1 MHIKN
6 FINNTH
12 IILFMKRL
20 FKLIEKYFFIIILIA
35 VAIALVNP
43 NTFNWVLEEF
53 MGINIINVLL
63 GVILFGMGTT
73 LKIEH
78 FVNVFKRPKEI
89 LLGVSAQ
96 YLIMPLLAF
105 TIASLFSLNEAL
117 TVGLVLV
124 GTVPGGT
131 ASDVITFLA
140 KGDLA
145 LSVSLTAVST
155 VISPI
160 LTPIITLILI
170 GNTISFSPVDMFIS
184 IFQIVIIPIGLGL
197 FLNYKFPDF
206 CEELKDYLPAVS
218 SIVIAIIVA
227 GVIGANKEAII
238 SSSMIII
245 VVIILQYFL
254 GMALGFVIGYLS
266 GMKRKQMITI
276 AIELCFQ
283 NSGLSTSLAKTH
295 FPNLTLA
302 TVPGALYSVWQN
314 FAGSILAYVFTHYF
328 AEEE

>member
-1 MHIKN
+1 
-6 FINNTH
+6 
-12 IILFMKRL
+12 MKRL

-35 VAIALVNP
+35 VAISIIIP
-43 NTFNWVLEEF
+43 NSFNWVLEGF
-53 MGINIINVLL
+53 MGINIINILL
-63 GVILFGMGTT
+63 GIILFGMGTT

-78 FVNVFKRPKEI
+78 FINVFKKPKEI
-89 LLGVSAQ
+89 ILGVSAQ
-96 YLIMPLLAF
+96 YLIMPLIAF
-105 TIASLFSLNEAL
+105 ALASLFSLNEAL

-170 GNTISFSPVDMFIS
+170 GNQIAFNPVDMFIS
-184 IFQIVIIPIGLGL
+184 IVQIVIIPIALGL
-197 FLNYKFPDF
+197 TLNYKFPEF
-206 CEELKDYLPAVS
+206 CEELKFYLPTLSA
-218 SIVIAIIVA
+218 IVIAIIVA
-227 GVIGANKEAII
+227 GVIGPNKEAIVG
-238 SSSMIII
+238 SSMIII
-245 VVIILQYFL
+245 AVIILQYFIA
-254 GMALGFVIGYLS
+254 MFLGFAVGYLS
-266 GMKRKQMITI
+266 GMNRKQIITI

-295 FPNLTLA
+295 FPSLTMA

-314 FAGSILAYVFTHYF
+314 FAGSIIAYILTKYNSD
-328 AEEE
+328 AE

>member
-1 MHIKN
+1 
-6 FINNTH
+6 
-12 IILFMKRL
+12 
-20 FKLIEKYFFIIILIA
+20 
-35 VAIALVNP
+35 
-43 NTFNWVLEEF
+43 
-53 MGINIINVLL
+53 
-63 GVILFGMGTT
+63 
-73 LKIEH
+73 
-78 FVNVFKRPKEI
+78 
-89 LLGVSAQ
+89 
-96 YLIMPLLAF
+96 
-105 TIASLFSLNEAL
+105 
-117 TVGLVLV
+117 
-124 GTVPGGT
+124 
-131 ASDVITFLA
+131 
-140 KGDLA
+140 
-145 LSVSLTAVST
+145 
-155 VISPI
+155 
-160 LTPIITLILI
+160 
-170 GNTISFSPVDMFIS
+170 MFIS

>member
-1 MHIKN
+1 
-6 FINNTH
+6 
-12 IILFMKRL
+12 MKRL
-20 FKLIEKYFFIIILIA
+20 FKFIEKYFFIIILIA

-160 LTPIITLILI
+160 LTPMITLILI

-206 CEELKDYLPAVS
+206 CGELKDYLPSVS

-245 VVIILQYFL
+245 AVIILQYFF
-254 GMALGFVIGYLS
+254 GMGLGFVIGYLS

-295 FPNLTLA
+295 FPSLTLA